1 MRRIPYAMYRKE
13 SWASVIKSSGLPR
26 AVANLGDPSGLAKW
40 RTPLMTQLYSKYALE
55 MSLHLVLHSWI
66 VKSIPTPVIPA
77 TIVLPSR
84 PVGRPKI
91 DSGHQLFE
99 VLATT
104 SEIRFFLVSLDNFQ
118 EAWSQW
124 LRYSLEN
131 QGYDA
136 TSWGT
141 QEGQTLKQLHRD
153 FMRCLRKADK
163 EETLVATVED
173 PILRRILERTL
184 KVGASMTTADR
195 GMRLPGRNNHEPC
208 RQCKDSKLSPDES
221 CVQDIVVSVS
231 TCQDWVGCGVSL
243 HPPDKVVK
251 ADVTPEAMKTPKQV
265 LQPHELGLQRIAPKE
280 HIIQRCGRQIFR
292 LIDAATGTLRDVYV
306 YGAFPEATLAQLRTH
321 TSRYSK
327 LKGVQRGAQFEQYS
341 TGNMVPRGERAPK
354 GGAPGDCFGY
364 YANMTP
370 TSVDHIDVLFD
381 HAEDAGILMR
391 AAKVF
396 FPDAHK
402 GLKEAGSIG
411 ERLGGTAAT
420 IFYCGNYTAPLHC
433 DDDACPGLCA
443 QLDLHADSNYDEYA
457 FVNLAY
463 SCYFVCRENSFCDVH
478 GTMLPS
484 SEPLQA
490 AGAPGGGG
498 HPNPRVSNGL
508 HKAKPKRNAQA
519 AKRYAQ
525 VRENR
530 QAIEQYWWGV

>member
-13 SWASVIKSSGLPR
+13 SWASVIKGLPR

-77 TIVLPSR
+77 TIVLPLE
-84 PVGRPKI
+84 GPKI

-104 SEIRFFLVSLDNFQ
+104 SEIVPYTSRGAS
-118 EAWSQW
+118 AWSQW

-153 FMRCLRKADK
+153 FMR
-163 EETLVATVED
+163 TLVATVED

-243 HPPDKVVK
+243 HPPDKV
-251 ADVTPEAMKTPKQV
+251 AMKTPKQV

-292 LIDAATGTLRDVYV
+292 LIDAATGTLL
-306 YGAFPEATLAQLRTH
+306 FPEATLAQLRTH

-381 HAEDAGILMR
+381 HAE
-391 AAKVF
+391 
-396 FPDAHK
+396 
-402 GLKEAGSIG
+402 G
-411 ERLGGTAAT
+411 EPLPP

-530 QAIEQYWWGV
+530 QAIEQYWGV